1 MVGGEVMNVAIGI
14 GCRKNCPADAIET
27 LARQVLGGI
36 ADAVPS
42 GLFTLVD
49 KQGEP
54 GLVEAAS
61 RLGLNLTYLSRDAL
75 KARAEDVQTRSPL
88 AESLFGIPSVA
99 EAAAL
104 AGAGPASVLIVPR
117 IAANGATCA
126 IAGGAP

>member
-1 MVGGEVMNVAIGI
+1 MNVVIGI
-14 GCRKNCPADAIET
+14 GCRKNCPADAIEALT
-27 LARQVLGGI
+27 RQALNRAPDAAPLGM
-36 ADAVPS
+36 
-42 GLFTLVD
+42 FTVID

-61 RLGLNLTYLSRDAL
+61 RLGLILTYLSRDAL
-75 KARAEDVQTRSPL
+75 KARADDVQTRSPL
-88 AESLFGIPSVA
+88 AESLFGVPSVA

-126 IAGGAP
+126 IAGVAP